1 MSPKRPISGHSIIKM
16 AKIKDKEEI
25 WKPSSHIQ
33 GYSHKAMDWL
43 LSRNSASHQG
53 VAHSIWSDER
63 TILTTKNTL
72 SSKAHVH
79 IRRRNQKFCRGAKA
93 KSWAPVLQEMLKEL
107 LLEKKKRPQLEKWN
121 VLKEKTLISK
131 VSVTAKA
138 ADELLMKLGER
149 RKEKVAKL
157 ATSATRSQGYRK

>member
-53 VAHSIWSDER
+53 VAHSIWSEER

-93 KSWAPVLQEMLKEL
+93 KSWTPVLQEMLKEL
-107 LLEKKKRPQLEKWN
+107 LLEKKKRPGVYTISQLTNIFPSSWLTSRIN
-121 VLKEKTLISK
+121 IQLLLLILSNTK
-131 VSVTAKA
+131 MDYIGWPIA
-138 ADELLMKLGER
+138 
-149 RKEKVAKL
+149 
-157 ATSATRSQGYRK
+157 QI